1 MTNTTIIARRQSADD
16 KTVALWSD
24 GAITGGLGIYIKG
37 SPCARTEAACIE
49 ALAAGWLVMGD
60 VCLYDFDE
68 VPSLIAAARKIAR
81 AGGDPGDMR
90 RALAARATLRPTWS
104 VLETDRDGNPTLRVW
119 RLPRVSHPGLAI
131 WDDARGGG
139 GRYQVMAEIQRSG
152 TFTPTGVRYHTLAE
166 VAAYLDATSML
177 AWAAAS

>member
-1 MTNTTIIARRQSADD
+1 MTKTTIIARRQSADD

-37 SPCARTEAACIE
+37 SPCARTEAARVE
-49 ALAAGWLVMGD
+49 ALTAGWLVMGD
-60 VCLYDFDE
+60 VCLYDFSE
-68 VPSLIAAARKIAR
+68 VPSLIAAARKTAR
-81 AGGDPGDMR
+81 AGGDAGDMR
-90 RALAARATLRPTWS
+90 RALAARPPLRPVWS

-139 GRYQVMAEIQRSG
+139 GRYQVMTEIQRSG
-152 TFTPTGVRYHTLAE
+152 TFAPTGVRYHTLAE
-166 VAAYLDATSML
+166 VATYLDETSAL
-177 AWAAAS
+177 AREVAA